1 MSARVTGRKFIHM
14 CMYVCVYIYRHM
26 YTKGI
31 NIGFIDRSKMQGTF
45 EGGNMSDRGRIRFM
59 STGVPGVLAGIML
72 CPSHTVPSAARTWDC
87 AGRTLIPTTR

>member
-1 MSARVTGRKFIHM
+1 
-14 CMYVCVYIYRHM
+14 MYVCMYIYIYIYIYIYM

-31 NIGFIDRSKMQGTF
+31 NVGFIDRSKMQGTF